1 MTKDIRI
8 ANGKALLVLAVAT
21 ALGTSSAW
29 AGDRAPKHDHSS
41 KQEAAGLGAGAAIGA
56 AAGGPVGFILG
67 AAFGGWVG
75 DRFHHEKDMRLA
87 AETDADQARAQAS
100 ELASRLDGSQRELAE
115 LEATLAAERQS
126 NRSALTEALNVS
138 VYFRTGASSLDA
150 ESTDRLT
157 RIAQLVS
164 PMQGVVVALEGYAD
178 KRGDETYNEELSA
191 ARAEAVRQVFIG
203 AGFPESRIAV
213 GAEGE
218 RYSTADEH
226 DLDALALE
234 RRVGISIDNATSDLE
249 RVAQQ

>member
-1 MTKDIRI
+1 MTNKIRI

-21 ALGTSSAW
+21 AFGTSPAW
-29 AGDRAPKHDHSS
+29 AGERSS
-41 KQEAAGLGAGAAIGA
+41 KHEAAGLGAGAAIGA

-75 DRFHHEKDMRLA
+75 DRFHHEKEMRVA
-87 AETDADQARAQAS
+87 AETDAERSRAEAS
-100 ELASRLDGSQRELAE
+100 DLESRLDGSRRELAA
-115 LEATLAAERQS
+115 LEATLAGERQA
-126 NRSALTEALNVS
+126 NRSALAEALNVS
-138 VYFRTGASSLDA
+138 VYFRTG
-150 ESTDRLT
+150 ESTLDTESAERLT

-191 ARAEAVRQVFIG
+191 ARAEVVRQVFIG
-203 AGFPESRIAV
+203 AGFPESRISIV
-213 GAEGE
+213 AEGE

-226 DLDALALE
+226 DLDGLALE
-234 RRVGISIDNATSDLE
+234 RRVGISIDNATPDQE